1 MESVVAVTAPRWLAV
16 PDRPLVNVDSN
27 VEDLP
32 DHSPILGV
40 RAMRFRIGNKRGAVT
55 RACVGDDL
63 AVTAETE
70 TPPEEDRTASAES
83 QVARE
88 LMDAVS
94 QWRDGGGRLLLD
106 EIDAAFVDAADAF
119 RRRHR
124 RDFHGA
130 CLRLRTVAEAAQRYD
145 PVPDRAGQR
154 YWEQFLYHRVR
165 AASVGEFGSRA
176 VAPDEAL
183 IRRVDEEAIPSGTF
197 RAHFIDRLCK
207 IAPDPPTLV
216 LACDSWWNRGA
227 SRFND
232 EIVASMQAIT
242 HASQRNDLPALRA
255 AYVQLRLSTQAAQQY
270 ALPPGEEHQK
280 LWIQFLQHNLRSAN
294 FGELAACD
302 NDAALMDRASY
313 EIQQAGIVAE
323 KMADEV
329 NLITE
334 SNRVFKN
341 KASPIDSRPT
351 PLSGHI
357 PWDASLGEEAIV
369 GSGLPAAKS
378 PQPSGL
384 AGAVADWRD
393 RGGGG
398 FIEELGAGAHEV
410 NVAHN
415 RRDLQGCRRAFLNLR
430 STAKSAQRH
439 APVPDEEAQR
449 YWTGVLQLIIRTAN
463 SIDLS
468 TRGAPNPELL
478 ALLPGKTDE
487 IAVHFRQFAARL
499 NAIGGEATA
508 AQETQAK
515 LVPATTSE
523 SDPAL
528 QPLMAEWRERGG
540 LRLHRDLATAIRELS
555 VALEQRDVRA
565 VGACVKLRGAVGEA
579 HRHASF
585 PDDEAQAYWAA
596 ALRLCTDASNSGEQ
610 GTRESKIDL
619 LDHASIEL
627 QAAKSSLRQ
636 FTARLDVIKKAIIS
650 RQESLAM
657 ETPQT
662 NSDVAAVKGDGTVPC
677 SHCRQQINASSNFC
691 NHCGDKVE
699 R

>member
-1 MESVVAVTAPRWLAV
+1 MPCCWLVV

-27 VEDLP
+27 VDDRP

-63 AVTAETE
+63 AVTAETG
-70 TPPEEDRTASAES
+70 TPREEDRTASVES
-83 QVARE
+83 QAAQE
-88 LMDAVS
+88 LMDAVN

-106 EIDAAFVDAADAF
+106 EIDDAFVDAANAF
-119 RRRHR
+119 PRRHR
-124 RDFHGA
+124 RDFHSA
-130 CLRLRTVAEAAQRYD
+130 CLRLRTAAQAAQRYD
-145 PVPDRAGQR
+145 PVPDREAQR
-154 YWEQFLYHRVR
+154 YWEQFLHHRVR
-165 AASVGEFGSRA
+165 AASVGESGSRA

-183 IRRVDEEAIPSGTF
+183 IRRVDEEAIPSGAF
-197 RAHFIDRLCK
+197 RAQFVARLYK
-207 IAPDPPTLV
+207 IAPDPSTLH
-216 LACDSWWNRGA
+216 LAYGSWWNRGA

-242 HASQRNDLPALRA
+242 HASQQNDLPALRA
-255 AYVQLRLSTQAAQQY
+255 AYVQLRLSTQAAQEY
-270 ALPPGEEHQK
+270 ALPPGEEIRK
-280 LWIQFLQHNLRSAN
+280 LWAQCLQHNLRSAN
-294 FGELAACD
+294 FGELAARD
-302 NDAALMDRASY
+302 NDAALMERASY
-313 EIQQAGIVAE
+313 EIQQAGIVAN
-323 KMADEV
+323 KLADEINV
-329 NLITE
+329 IAE

-341 KASPIDSRPT
+341 KVSRIDSKST
-351 PLSGHI
+351 PPSGLI
-357 PWDASLGEEAIV
+357 PRDASLGEEAIAP
-369 GSGLPAAKS
+369 SGLPAAKS
-378 PQPSGL
+378 PEPSGL

-398 FIEELGAGAHEV
+398 FIKELGAAAHEL

-415 RRDLQGCRRAFLNLR
+415 RRDLQGCRHAFLNLR
-430 STAKSAQRH
+430 STAQSAQRH

-468 TRGAPNPELL
+468 TRGVPDPALL
-478 ALLPGKTDE
+478 ALLPAKTDD
-487 IAVHFRQFAARL
+487 IAVHFRQFTARL
-499 NAIGGEATA
+499 NTIQGKATA
-508 AQETQAK
+508 AREPQAEP
-515 LVPATTSE
+515 VPATTPE

-528 QPLMAEWRERGG
+528 QALMAEWRERGG
-540 LRLHRDLATAIRELS
+540 LRLHRDLVTAIRDLR
-555 VALEQRDVRA
+555 VALEQRDARA

-585 PDDEAQAYWAA
+585 PDDEAQRYWAT

-619 LDHASIEL
+619 LDHASNEL

-636 FTARLDVIKKAIIS
+636 FTARLDVIKKTAIS
-650 RQESLAM
+650 RQEPLAM
-657 ETPQT
+657 EAPQN
-662 NSDVAAVKGDGTVPC
+662 NSDVAAVDGDGTVPC
-677 SHCRQQINASSNFC
+677 SRCGQQINAGSNFC
-691 NHCGDKVE
+691 NHCGEKVE